1 MIDVEIKMLFLSYC
15 NDKSAY
21 KEELKAATDKKSKT
35 ALEKKI
41 KDLNKLQLD
50 LIQQYIEEVG
60 YDLPIEMQC
69 YFTGE
74 NINTNEYDLF
84 YDWGV
89 AYNLEGK

>member
-1 MIDVEIKMLFLSYC
+1 MIELEIKMLFLSYC

-21 KEELKAATDKKSKT
+21 QKELEAATDKKTKA

-41 KDLNKLQLD
+41 KDLNKLQLE

-60 YDLPIEMQC
+60 YDLPLEMQC

>member
-1 MIDVEIKMLFLSYC
+1 MLFLSYC

-21 KEELKAATDKKSKT
+21 QEELQVTPDKKIKA

-60 YDLPIEMQC
+60 YDLPLEMQC

-74 NINTNEYDLF
+74 KINANEYDLF

>member
-1 MIDVEIKMLFLSYC
+1 MLFLSYC
-15 NDKSAY
+15 NDKLAY
-21 KEELKAATDKKSKT
+21 QKELEDATDKKTKA
-35 ALEKKI
+35 ALENKI
-41 KDLNKLQLD
+41 KDLKKLQLE

-69 YFTGE
+69 YFTDE
-74 NINTNEYDLF
+74 NINTNENDLF

>member
-1 MIDVEIKMLFLSYC
+1 MIDLEIKMLFLSYVD
-15 NDKSAY
+15 DKSAY
-21 KEELKAATDKKSKT
+21 QEELEAATDKKTKT

-60 YDLPIEMQC
+60 YDLPLEMQC

-74 NINTNEYDLF
+74 NINTNEYDVF

>member
-1 MIDVEIKMLFLSYC
+1 MLFLSYC

-21 KEELKAATDKKSKT
+21 QEELEATTNKKTKT
-35 ALEKKI
+35 ALENKI
-41 KDLNKLQLD
+41 KDLNKLQLE

-60 YDLPIEMQC
+60 YDLPLEMQC

-74 NINTNEYDLF
+74 KINTNENDIL

-89 AYNLEGK
+89 SYKGGEE

>member
-1 MIDVEIKMLFLSYC
+1 MIELEIKMLFLSYC

-21 KEELKAATDKKSKT
+21 QEELEATTDKKSKT
-35 ALEKKI
+35 VLEKKI
-41 KDLNKLQLD
+41 KDLNKLQLE

-60 YDLPIEMQC
+60 YDLPLEMQC

>member
-1 MIDVEIKMLFLSYC
+1 MIDLEIKMLFLSYC

-21 KEELKAATDKKSKT
+21 QEELEAATDKKIK
-35 ALEKKI
+35 ADLEKKI
-41 KDLNKLQLD
+41 KDLNKFQLE

-60 YDLPIEMQC
+60 YDLPLEMQC

-74 NINTNEYDLF
+74 KINANEYDLF
-84 YDWGV
+84 YDWGI

>member
-1 MIDVEIKMLFLSYC
+1 MLFLSYW
-15 NDKSAY
+15 NDKLAHQ
-21 KEELKAATDKKSKT
+21 KELEAATDKKTKA
-35 ALEKKI
+35 ALENKI
-41 KDLNKLQLD
+41 KDLKKLQLE

-60 YDLPIEMQC
+60 YDLPLEMQC

-74 NINTNEYDLF
+74 NINTNQNDLF

>member
-1 MIDVEIKMLFLSYC
+1 MLFLSYC

-21 KEELKAATDKKSKT
+21 QEELEAATDKKTKA

-41 KDLNKLQLD
+41 KDLNKLQLE
-50 LIQQYIEEVG
+50 LIQQYLEEVG
-60 YDLPIEMQC
+60 YDLPLEMQC

-74 NINTNEYDLF
+74 NINANEYDLF